1 MRPVRFAPVALALC
15 LLALAAPPARAADGL
30 ALTPP
35 MGWNSWNKFG
45 CNVSEQLIK
54 GAADALVASGMKD
67 AGYQYIVI
75 DDCWQV
81 KRGEDGAILADP
93 QRFPAGIRAVAD
105 YVHSKGLKFGI
116 YSDAGTK
123 TCAGRPGSKDHEV
136 QDARTYASW
145 NVDYLKYDWC
155 SSEGQDTRD
164 AYQKMSQ
171 ALRASGRPIV
181 FSICEWG
188 SSKPWTW
195 AQGVGELWRST
206 GDIQDCWDCG
216 KSWGGLGV
224 VHIIDQM
231 QDLYPY
237 AGPGHWNDP
246 DMLEV
251 GNGGL
256 TPAENRAHFSFWCLF
271 AAPLM
276 AGNDLKA
283 MTPEV
288 HAILTNRE
296 AIAIDQDPLGMQGRK
311 VRDDGIREVWVKPLA
326 DGSKAVILWNRGSEE
341 STLALE
347 WQDIGLF
354 PAGSALVR
362 DVWKKADVATTSG
375 RFEVKVGSHDVAFL
389 RVSPRF

>member
-1 MRPVRFAPVALALC
+1 MRSKLLPSATAPGA
-15 LLALAAPPARAADGL
+15 GL
-30 ALTPP
+30 
-35 MGWNSWNKFG
+35 
-45 CNVSEQLIK
+45 
-54 GAADALVASGMKD
+54 
-67 AGYQYIVI
+67 
-75 DDCWQV
+75 
-81 KRGEDGAILADP
+81 
-93 QRFPAGIRAVAD
+93 
-105 YVHSKGLKFGI
+105 
-116 YSDAGTK
+116 
-123 TCAGRPGSKDHEV
+123 
-136 QDARTYASW
+136 
-145 NVDYLKYDWC
+145 
-155 SSEGQDTRD
+155 
-164 AYQKMSQ
+164 
-171 ALRASGRPIV
+171 
-181 FSICEWG
+181 
-188 SSKPWTW
+188 
-195 AQGVGELWRST
+195 
-206 GDIQDCWDCG
+206 
-216 KSWGGLGV
+216 
-224 VHIIDQM
+224 
-231 QDLYPY
+231 
-237 AGPGHWNDP
+237 
-246 DMLEV
+246 
-251 GNGGL
+251 
-256 TPAENRAHFSFWCLF
+256 AENRAHFSFWCLF